1 MLRGGV
7 PWCHASRMVNTGDT
21 QPLAPIHPHSSPL
34 APERVASRSSARPRL
49 RQRRRAGRWLL
60 SIAISLVVIA
70 IAGVAGIAG
79 MIYLQAR
86 TDEARPVDAIV
97 VLGAAQYNGRPS
109 PVFESRL
116 AHAFSLYNEGLAPT
130 IVVTGGKQPGDAYTE
145 AETAYGWL
153 VERGV
158 PEDAILMENEG
169 RSTWDSLKG
178 VDDVLAGE
186 GASVLVVSDGFHLFR
201 SEMMLR
207 ELGFDAY
214 SSPAP
219 DSPIEPWSPV
229 EFGHVIRETGGVL
242 VFLPR
247 MLFD

>member
-1 MLRGGV
+1 MR
-7 PWCHASRMVNTGDT
+7 
-21 QPLAPIHPHSSPL
+21 
-34 APERVASRSSARPRL
+34 
-49 RQRRRAGRWLL
+49 RWLL
-60 SIAISLVVIA
+60 SIVLSLVIIA

-79 MIYLQAR
+79 LVYMQAR

-116 AHAFSLYNEGLAPT
+116 AHALSLYNDGLAPT
-130 IVVTGGKQPGDAYTE
+130 IVVTGGKQPGDTFTE

-158 PEDAILMENEG
+158 PDGAILMENEG

-178 VDDVLAGE
+178 VRDVLADDE
-186 GASVLVVSDGFHLFR
+186 ASVLIVSDGFHLFR
-201 SEMMLR
+201 SEMMMR
-207 ELGFDAY
+207 ELGFDTY
-214 SSPAP
+214 SSAAP
-219 DSPIEPWSPV
+219 NSPIEPWSPV

-247 MLFD
+247 VLFD